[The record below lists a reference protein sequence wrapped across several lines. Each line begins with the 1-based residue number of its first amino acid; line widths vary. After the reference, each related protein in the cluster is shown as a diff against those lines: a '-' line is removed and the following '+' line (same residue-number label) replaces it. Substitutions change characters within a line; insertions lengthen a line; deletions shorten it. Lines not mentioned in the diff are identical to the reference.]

1 MKLSLLIPIYNEEKT
16 LNTLLGELEKLNV
29 NLEILIIN
37 DGSTDSTESILRKQ
51 KNIKV
56 IHNKINRGKGF
67 SIINA
72 SKYINAD
79 NIILMDGDLEINL
92 TLSLI

>member
-1 MKLSLLIPIYNEEKT
+1 MMVVQIQQNQYYEN
-16 LNTLLGELEKLNV
+16 
-29 NLEILIIN
+29 
-37 DGSTDSTESILRKQ
+37 Q

-92 TLSLI
+92 DSISDLINTFEILDNQVIVGCRWNNKVTQESISILTEIT